1 MIAISKLLNQIFN
14 SHLKII
20 SIIIILL
27 LLSPV
32 ISIIISSF
40 HNTYDLWIH
49 LINTRLKYY
58 LYNTF
63 MLMFGVCLTT
73 FLIGVSLA
81 WMVCR
86 YNFYMKNL
94 IEWALLLPLA
104 LPSYIVAY
112 CYTNFFEYSGI
123 VQTILRD
130 LFNFSSP
137 SEYYFPEIRSLGGAV
152 FVISFVLYPYVYLI
166 TKVAFKSTP
175 ASLVEFAEISGKNIF
190 YFVSLPLAKP
200 AIVAGLSLVLMET
213 ISDFGT
219 VDFFAVETV
228 TLGIFNLWLGMNNL
242 ASASQLALVG
252 FTFVVIL
259 LALEL
264 YARKKQRYND
274 PKFNTHNFFSKK
286 VSKSKNIMIFLIC
299 IMPILFGF
307 IIPVIIL
314 LENSINYFHLENFS
328 ELSKIAQNSFLISLI
343 TATIIILLSLILTVS
358 IKYQNFKGFNFLSTI
373 AGIGY
378 AFPGIIIALGT
389 LFFVSFI
396 EKFINASFEFFSIDV
411 NLILIGSFFILIFA
425 YISRFNAVSFGAINS
440 GINRLPPNML
450 EASRSLGNP
459 FWYSFRKVMLP
470 LLRPSILTAFILA
483 FVDIIKELPIT
494 LLLRPFNFETLT
506 TYVYQYANDE
516 MLERASTASLLI
528 VFIGLLPLLF
538 INKLINI
545 NKKII

>member
-1 MIAISKLLNQIFN
+1 MLTISKLLNQILN

-20 SIIIILL
+20 SIIIIFL

-40 HNTYDLWIH
+40 QNTYDLWLH
-49 LINTRLKYY
+49 LINSRLKYY

-63 MLMFGVCLTT
+63 MLMLGVCLTT
-73 FLIGVSLA
+73 FVIGVSLA
-81 WMVCR
+81 WLVCR
-86 YNFYMKNL
+86 YNFYMKNI

-112 CYTNFFEYSGI
+112 CYTDFFEYSGV

-137 SEYYFPEIRSLGGAV
+137 SDYYFPEIRSLGGAV

-175 ASLVEFAEISGKNIF
+175 SSLIEFAEISGKNIF

-213 ISDFGT
+213 VSDFGT
-219 VDFFAVETV
+219 VDFFAVETI

-252 FTFVVIL
+252 FTFVVVL

-264 YARKKQRYND
+264 YARKRQKFND
-274 PKFNTHNFFSKK
+274 PKFNTHNFFNVQ
-286 VSKSKNIMIFLIC
+286 VSKSKNIIIFSIC
-299 IMPILFGF
+299 IIPILFGF
-307 IIPVIIL
+307 LIPVLIL
-314 LENSINYFHLENFS
+314 IENSLNYFHLENFHQ
-328 ELSKIAQNSFLISLI
+328 LFTIAQNSFFISFT
-343 TATIIILLSLILTVS
+343 TATIIILLSLILTLS

-389 LFFVSFI
+389 LFFISFI
-396 EKFINASFEFFSIDV
+396 EKFINLSLEIFSIDL
-411 NLILIGSFFILIFA
+411 NLILIGSYFLLIFA
-425 YISRFNAVSFGAINS
+425 YVSRFNAVSFGAINS
-440 GINRLPPNML
+440 GINRLPPNLL

-459 FWYSFRKVMLP
+459 FWYSFWKVILP

-494 LLLRPFNFETLT
+494 LLLRPFNFETLA

-516 MLERASTASLLI
+516 MLERASSAALLI
-528 VFIGLLPLLF
+528 VIIGLLPILF
-538 INKLINI
+538 INKIMNI

>member
-112 CYTNFFEYSGI
+112 CYTDFFEYSGI
-123 VQTILRD
+123 VQTTLRD

-274 PKFNTHNFFSKK
+274 PKFNTHNFFNKK
-286 VSKSKNIMIFLIC
+286 VSKSKNMMIFLIC
-299 IMPILFGF
+299 IMPILLGF
-307 IIPVIIL
+307 IIPVLIL

-343 TATIIILLSLILTVS
+343 TAIIIILLSLILTVS

-470 LLRPSILTAFILA
+470 LLRPSILTAFILV

-494 LLLRPFNFETLT
+494 LLLRPFNFETLA

>member
-1 MIAISKLLNQIFN
+1 MIATSKLLNQIFN

-396 EKFINASFEFFSIDV
+396 EKFINASFEFISIDV

-494 LLLRPFNFETLT
+494 LLLRPFNFETLA

>member
-1 MIAISKLLNQIFN
+1 MLAISKLLNQILN

-20 SIIIILL
+20 SIIIIFL

-40 HNTYDLWIH
+40 QNTYDLWLH
-49 LINTRLKYY
+49 LINSRLKYY

-63 MLMFGVCLTT
+63 MLMLGVCLTT
-73 FLIGVSLA
+73 FVIGVSLA
-81 WMVCR
+81 WLVCR
-86 YNFYMKNL
+86 YNFYMKNI

-112 CYTNFFEYSGI
+112 CYTDFFEYSGV

-137 SEYYFPEIRSLGGAV
+137 SDYYFPEIRSLGGAV

-175 ASLVEFAEISGKNIF
+175 SSLIEFAEISGKNIF

-213 ISDFGT
+213 VSDFGT
-219 VDFFAVETV
+219 VDFFAVETI

-252 FTFVVIL
+252 FTFVIVL

-264 YARKKQRYND
+264 YARKKQKFND
-274 PKFNTHNFFSKK
+274 PKFNTHNFFNIQ
-286 VSKSKNIMIFLIC
+286 VSKSKNVIIFSIC
-299 IMPILFGF
+299 VMPILFGF
-307 IIPVIIL
+307 LIPVLIL
-314 LENSINYFHLENFS
+314 IENSLNYFHLENFHQ
-328 ELSKIAQNSFLISLI
+328 LFTIAQNSFFISFT
-343 TATIIILLSLILTVS
+343 TATIIILLSIILTVS
-358 IKYQNFKGFNFLSTI
+358 IKYQNFKGFNFLSTM

-389 LFFVSFI
+389 LFFISFI
-396 EKFINASFEFFSIDV
+396 EKFVNLSLEIFSIDI
-411 NLILIGSFFILIFA
+411 NLILIGSYFLLIFA
-425 YISRFNAVSFGAINS
+425 YITRFNAVSFGAINS
-440 GINRLPPNML
+440 
-450 EASRSLGNP
+450 
-459 FWYSFRKVMLP
+459 
-470 LLRPSILTAFILA
+470 
-483 FVDIIKELPIT
+483 
-494 LLLRPFNFETLT
+494 
-506 TYVYQYANDE
+506 
-516 MLERASTASLLI
+516 
-528 VFIGLLPLLF
+528 
-538 INKLINI
+538 
-545 NKKII
+545 

>member
-112 CYTNFFEYSGI
+112 CYTDFFEYSGI

-274 PKFNTHNFFSKK
+274 PKFNTHNFFNKK
-286 VSKSKNIMIFLIC
+286 VSKSKNMMIFLIC
-299 IMPILFGF
+299 IIPILLGF
-307 IIPVIIL
+307 IIPVLIL

-343 TATIIILLSLILTVS
+343 TAIIIILLSLILTVS

-494 LLLRPFNFETLT
+494 LLLRPFNFETLA

>member
-1 MIAISKLLNQIFN
+1 MMAISKLLNQIFD
-14 SHLKII
+14 SHFKII

-40 HNTYDLWIH
+40 YNTYDLWIH

-112 CYTNFFEYSGI
+112 CYTDFFEYSGI
-123 VQTILRD
+123 VQTTLRD
-130 LFNFSSP
+130 LLNFSSP

-200 AIVAGLSLVLMET
+200 AIIAGLSLVIMET

-252 FTFVVIL
+252 FTFVVVL

-264 YARKKQRYND
+264 YARKKQKFND
-274 PKFNTHNFFSKK
+274 SKFNTHNFFNKK
-286 VSKSKNIMIFLIC
+286 VSKSSNILIFLIC
-299 IMPILFGF
+299 LTPISLGFFIPVLILF
-307 IIPVIIL
+307 
-314 LENSINYFHLENFS
+314 ENCINYFHLENFT
-328 ELSKIAQNSFLISLI
+328 ELSKIAQNSFFISLI
-343 TATIIILLSLILTVS
+343 TAIIIILLSLILTVS

-396 EKFINASFEFFSIDV
+396 EKFINASFDFFSIDV
-411 NLILIGSFFILIFA
+411 NLIFIGSFFILIFA

-494 LLLRPFNFETLT
+494 LLLRPFNFETLA

-516 MLERASTASLLI
+516 MLERASTAALLI

>member
-27 LLSPV
+27 LLSPI

-112 CYTNFFEYSGI
+112 CYTDFLEYSGI

-130 LFNFSSP
+130 LFNFSTP

-166 TKVAFKSTP
+166 TKVAFQSTP

-274 PKFNTHNFFSKK
+274 PKFNTHNFFNKK
-286 VSKSKNIMIFLIC
+286 VSKSKNMMIFLIC
-299 IMPILFGF
+299 IMPILLGF
-307 IIPVIIL
+307 IIPVLIL

-328 ELSKIAQNSFLISLI
+328 ELSKIAQNSILISLI
-343 TATIIILLSLILTVS
+343 TAIIIILLSLILTVS

-494 LLLRPFNFETLT
+494 LLLRPFNFETLA

>member
-1 MIAISKLLNQIFN
+1 MIATSKLLNQIFN

-274 PKFNTHNFFSKK
+274 PKFNTHNFFNKK

-299 IMPILFGF
+299 IIPILLGF
-307 IIPVIIL
+307 IIPVLIL

-494 LLLRPFNFETLT
+494 LLLRPFNFETLA

>member
-112 CYTNFFEYSGI
+112 CYTDFFEYSGI

-274 PKFNTHNFFSKK
+274 PKFNTHNFFNKK
-286 VSKSKNIMIFLIC
+286 VSKSKNMIIFLIC
-299 IMPILFGF
+299 VMPILLGF
-307 IIPVIIL
+307 IIPVLIL

-343 TATIIILLSLILTVS
+343 TAIIIILLSLILTVS

-494 LLLRPFNFETLT
+494 LLLRPFNFETLA

>member
-1 MIAISKLLNQIFN
+1 MTIISNLLKKVSN
-14 SHLKII
+14 SYLKII
-20 SIIIILL
+20 SIFIIFL

-32 ISIIISSF
+32 IAIIISSF
-40 HNTYDLWIH
+40 DNTYDLWIH
-49 LINTRLKYY
+49 LINSRLKYY

-73 FLIGVSLA
+73 FFIGVTLA
-81 WMVCR
+81 WLVCR
-86 YNFYMKNL
+86 YNFYLKNI

-112 CYTNFFEYSGI
+112 CYTDFLEYSGV
-123 VQTILRD
+123 VQTTLRD
-130 LFNFSSP
+130 FFNYSSQK
-137 SEYYFPEIRSLGGAV
+137 EYFFPEIRSLGGAV

-166 TKVAFKSTP
+166 TKVAFRSTP
-175 ASLVEFAEISGKNIF
+175 SSLVEFAEISGKNVF

-219 VDFFAVETV
+219 VDFFAVETI

-252 FTFVVIL
+252 FTFVIVL

-264 YARKKQRYND
+264 SARKKQKFND
-274 PKFNTHNFFSKK
+274 PKFSTHNYFNKKISISKE
-286 VSKSKNIMIFLIC
+286 IIIFLIC
-299 IMPILFGF
+299 IIPIIFGF
-307 IIPVIIL
+307 LIPVLIL
-314 LENSINYFHLENFS
+314 IENSINYFHLENFY
-328 ELSKIAQNSFLISLI
+328 ELSTIAINSFLISFTTAFLI
-343 TATIIILLSLILTVS
+343 IFLSLILTVS
-358 IKYQNFKGFNFLSTI
+358 IKYDDFKGFNFLSTI

-389 LFFVSFI
+389 LFFISFI
-396 EKFINASFEFFSIDV
+396 ENQINTIFEFFNVDIG
-411 NLILIGSFFILIFA
+411 LILIGSYFILIFA
-425 YISRFNAVSFGAINS
+425 YISRFNAVSFGTINS
-440 GINRLPPNML
+440 GFKRLPPNLL
-450 EASRSLGNP
+450 EASRTLGNP
-459 FWYSFRKVMLP
+459 FWYSLRKVILP
-470 LLRPSILTAFILA
+470 LLRPSILTAFILS

-494 LLLRPFNFETLT
+494 LLLRPFDFETLA

-516 MLERASTASLLI
+516 MLERASSAALLI
-528 VFIGLLPLLF
+528 VIIGLLPILL

>member
-32 ISIIISSF
+32 ISVIISSF

-49 LINTRLKYY
+49 LINTRLKHY

-86 YNFYMKNL
+86 YNFYLKSL

-112 CYTNFFEYSGI
+112 CYTDFFEYSGI

-264 YARKKQRYND
+264 YARKKQKYND
-274 PKFNTHNFFSKK
+274 PKFNTHNFFNKK
-286 VSKSKNIMIFLIC
+286 VSKSKNMMIFLIC
-299 IMPILFGF
+299 IIPILLGF
-307 IIPVIIL
+307 IIPVLIL

-343 TATIIILLSLILTVS
+343 TAIIIILLSLILTVS

-373 AGIGY
+373 AGLGY

-396 EKFINASFEFFSIDV
+396 EKFINASFEFFTINV

-459 FWYSFRKVMLP
+459 FWYSFRKIILP
-470 LLRPSILTAFILA
+470 LLKPSILTAFILA

-494 LLLRPFNFETLT
+494 LLLRPFNFETLA

>member
-112 CYTNFFEYSGI
+112 CYTDFFEYSGI

-274 PKFNTHNFFSKK
+274 PKFNTHNFFNKK
-286 VSKSKNIMIFLIC
+286 VSKSKNMMIFLIC

-494 LLLRPFNFETLT
+494 LLLRPFNFETLA

>member
-112 CYTNFFEYSGI
+112 CYTDFLEYSGI

-274 PKFNTHNFFSKK
+274 PKFNTHNFFNKK
-286 VSKSKNIMIFLIC
+286 VSKSKNMMIFLIC
-299 IMPILFGF
+299 IIPILLGF
-307 IIPVIIL
+307 IIPVLIL

-343 TATIIILLSLILTVS
+343 TAMIIILISLILTVS

-396 EKFINASFEFFSIDV
+396 EKFINASFEFFSIDI

-494 LLLRPFNFETLT
+494 LLLRPFNFETLA

>member
-112 CYTNFFEYSGI
+112 CYTDFLEYSGI

-274 PKFNTHNFFSKK
+274 PKFNTHNFFNKK
-286 VSKSKNIMIFLIC
+286 VSKSKNMMIFLIC
-299 IMPILFGF
+299 IIPIILGF
-307 IIPVIIL
+307 IIPVLIL

-343 TATIIILLSLILTVS
+343 TAIIIIILSLILTVS

-494 LLLRPFNFETLT
+494 LLLRPFNFETLA

>member
-112 CYTNFFEYSGI
+112 CYTDFFEYSGI
-123 VQTILRD
+123 VQTTLRD

-274 PKFNTHNFFSKK
+274 PKFNTHNFFNKK
-286 VSKSKNIMIFLIC
+286 VSKSKNMIIFLIC
-299 IMPILFGF
+299 VMPILLGF
-307 IIPVIIL
+307 IIPVLIL

-343 TATIIILLSLILTVS
+343 TAIIIILLSLILTVS

-470 LLRPSILTAFILA
+470 LLRPSILTAFILV

-494 LLLRPFNFETLT
+494 LLLRPFNFETLA

>member
-1 MIAISKLLNQIFN
+1 M
-14 SHLKII
+14 
-20 SIIIILL
+20 
-27 LLSPV
+27 
-32 ISIIISSF
+32 
-40 HNTYDLWIH
+40 
-49 LINTRLKYY
+49 
-58 LYNTF
+58 
-63 MLMFGVCLTT
+63 
-73 FLIGVSLA
+73 
-81 WMVCR
+81 
-86 YNFYMKNL
+86 
-94 IEWALLLPLA
+94 
-104 LPSYIVAY
+104 
-112 CYTNFFEYSGI
+112 
-123 VQTILRD
+123 
-130 LFNFSSP
+130 
-137 SEYYFPEIRSLGGAV
+137 

-175 ASLVEFAEISGKNIF
+175 ASLIEFAEISGKNIF

-219 VDFFAVETV
+219 VDFFAVETI

-252 FTFVVIL
+252 FTFVVVL

-264 YARKKQRYND
+264 YARKRQKFND
-274 PKFNTHNFFSKK
+274 PKFNTHNFFNKK
-286 VSKSKNIMIFLIC
+286 VSKSKNMIIFLIC
-299 IMPILFGF
+299 VMPILLGF
-307 IIPVIIL
+307 IIPVLIL

-328 ELSKIAQNSFLISLI
+328 ELSRIAQNSFLISLI
-343 TATIIILLSLILTVS
+343 TAIIIILLSLILTVS
-358 IKYQNFKGFNFLSTI
+358 IEYQNFKGFNFLSTI

-470 LLRPSILTAFILA
+470 LLRPSILTAFILV

-494 LLLRPFNFETLT
+494 LILRPFNFETFAT
-506 TYVYQYANDE
+506 QAYIYASQDL
-516 MLERASTASLLI
+516 LEAAALPSLFLIFWSTILILLSSRYI
-528 VFIGLLPLLF
+528 LS
-538 INKLINI
+538 
-545 NKKII
+545 KKN

>member
-112 CYTNFFEYSGI
+112 CYTDFFEYSGI

-274 PKFNTHNFFSKK
+274 PKFNTHNFFNKK
-286 VSKSKNIMIFLIC
+286 VSKSKNMIIFLIC
-299 IMPILFGF
+299 VMPILLGF
-307 IIPVIIL
+307 IIPVLIL

-343 TATIIILLSLILTVS
+343 TAIIIILLSLILTVS

-396 EKFINASFEFFSIDV
+396 EKFINASFYFFSIDV

-470 LLRPSILTAFILA
+470 LLRPSILTAFILV

-494 LLLRPFNFETLT
+494 LLLRPFNFETLA

>member
-1 MIAISKLLNQIFN
+1 MIAFSKLLNQIFN
-14 SHLKII
+14 SNLKII

-40 HNTYDLWIH
+40 QNTYDLWIH

-274 PKFNTHNFFSKK
+274 PKFNTHNFFNKK
-286 VSKSKNIMIFLIC
+286 VSKSKNMMIFLIC
-299 IMPILFGF
+299 IIPILLGF
-307 IIPVIIL
+307 IIPVLIL

-494 LLLRPFNFETLT
+494 LLLRPFNFETLA

>member
-112 CYTNFFEYSGI
+112 CYTDFFEYSGI

-274 PKFNTHNFFSKK
+274 PKFNTHNFFNKK
-286 VSKSKNIMIFLIC
+286 VSKSKNMMIFLIC
-299 IMPILFGF
+299 IMPIILGF
-307 IIPVIIL
+307 IIPVLIL

-343 TATIIILLSLILTVS
+343 TAIIIILLSLILTVS

-494 LLLRPFNFETLT
+494 LLLRPFNFETLA

>member
-112 CYTNFFEYSGI
+112 CYTDFFEYSGI

-274 PKFNTHNFFSKK
+274 PKFNTHNFFNKK

-494 LLLRPFNFETLT
+494 LLLRPFNFETLA

>member
-1 MIAISKLLNQIFN
+1 MIAFSKLLNQIFN
-14 SHLKII
+14 SHFKII

-112 CYTNFFEYSGI
+112 CYTDFFEYSGI

-274 PKFNTHNFFSKK
+274 PKFNTHNFFNKK
-286 VSKSKNIMIFLIC
+286 VSKSKNMMIFLIC
-299 IMPILFGF
+299 MMPILLGF
-307 IIPVIIL
+307 IIPVLIL

-343 TATIIILLSLILTVS
+343 TAIIIILLSLILTVS

-396 EKFINASFEFFSIDV
+396 EKFINASFEFFSIDI

-494 LLLRPFNFETLT
+494 LLLRPFNFETLA

>member
-40 HNTYDLWIH
+40 HNTNDLWIH

-112 CYTNFFEYSGI
+112 CYTDFFEYSGI

-264 YARKKQRYND
+264 YARKKQKYND
-274 PKFNTHNFFSKK
+274 PKFNTHNFFNKK
-286 VSKSKNIMIFLIC
+286 VSKSKNMIIFLIC
-299 IMPILFGF
+299 VMPILLGF
-307 IIPVIIL
+307 IIPVLIL

-343 TATIIILLSLILTVS
+343 TAIIIILLSLILTVS

-396 EKFINASFEFFSIDV
+396 EKFINALFEFFSIDI

-494 LLLRPFNFETLT
+494 LLLRPFNFETLA